1 MELTLDKPV
10 RLPACSEME
19 LMVKTPGDVAG
30 KTWILETS
38 NSKKSPVAVARAI
51 VCPAGEKVPVRLL
64 NPRDEVV
71 TVTNGTPI
79 AVMEEI
85 EEPIAGA
92 NAVGEAPSTTAEVPS
107 EQQKTLWDMV
117 VAAGS
122 SLNSIQQ
129 EQLFFLLLEFAD
141 VFAFNPNDL
150 GRAGAVTHKINT
162 GDSPPIRQRVRR
174 IPQYRRE
181 EAKQLLQGMLK
192 RDVVQPSDSPW
203 ASPIVLVRK
212 KNGAIRF
219 CIDYRKVNAVT
230 RKDAYP
236 LPRIDDTL
244 DTLSGSKL
252 FSTLDL
258 ASGYWQVEVEPQDR
272 EKTAFCT
279 PEGLYEFKV
288 MPFGLCN
295 APATF
300 QRLMDRV
307 LSGLQWRDCLVYR
320 DDVIVVGKTFEDHL
334 QHLKD
339 VFHRLRLAGLKL
351 QPPKCAFCK
360 ERVEFLGHIVSATGV
375 AVDPDK
381 TEKVAQW
388 PIPVDRREVQ
398 QFLGLANYYRRFVR
412 DFATIARPLHR
423 LTEKTAPFEWTNLCQ
438 GAFEE
443 LRRRL
448 TSAPVL
454 AYPNSVDPFILDTD
468 ASDTGIGAIL
478 SQSQPDGTE
487 RVIAY
492 ASRALT
498 RQERRY
504 CVTRRELLAAVE
516 FTHHFR
522 CYLIGRKFT
531 LRTDHASLTWL
542 QNFREPEGQL
552 ARWLERLQE
561 YDFEL
566 VHRPG
571 RQHSNADAMSRMP
584 CTQCGRDTHDQEGL
598 LITAVTNGDKG
609 VLLERSP
616 EELRH
621 LQLSDPTVGLVL
633 HAMEV
638 GEKPDP
644 RAAQSHGPETRR
656 LLQLW
661 NRLEV
666 KDGTLWRRYEDIPRK
681 LNVLQLVVP
690 ASLRE
695 EVLQEL
701 HAGVTGG
708 HLGEEKTLS
717 RLRERLYWPGCAQS
731 VSDWCRTCATCATRK
746 SSAPKRKAPLETVAA
761 GYPMQVVAV
770 DILGPL
776 PETEQGNRY
785 VLVAGDYFTKWVE
798 SYAIPDQEATTVAQ
812 KLTDEM
818 FCRFSP
824 PEQLHSD
831 QGKQFESKLVE
842 EICKLLQ
849 VKKTRTTPYHPQCD
863 GMVERFNRTLLD
875 MLATTL
881 KDHPFDWEYHLSKVC
896 FAYNTSVHSS
906 NGFSPF
912 FLMFGRQ
919 AQLPL
924 DLMYGTGQREEVPTT
939 EYARKLKQSLEE
951 AYALVRTRLSAQHER
966 RKAIYDQKIHGDP
979 YTQGDLVWLHSPAV
993 SRGLSRKLHHVWKGP
1008 FRVLERV
1015 SNSDYRIKSLSGKK
1029 RVQIVH
1035 FDRLKP
1041 CTPGTRFN
1049 DTITDQSQSHEHE
1062 SDTSPVGSQLEII
1075 DTGEDEQRPPVPP
1088 VPPVRPVPLVP
1099 PRYPARNRQPPN
1111 RYGDYFS
1118 H

>member
-1 MELTLDKPV
+1 ME
-10 RLPACSEME
+10 
-19 LMVKTPGDVAG
+19 
-30 KTWILETS
+30 
-38 NSKKSPVAVARAI
+38 
-51 VCPAGEKVPVRLL
+51 
-64 NPRDEVV
+64 
-71 TVTNGTPI
+71 
-79 AVMEEI
+79 
-85 EEPIAGA
+85 
-92 NAVGEAPSTTAEVPS
+92 
-107 EQQKTLWDMV
+107 
-117 VAAGS
+117 
-122 SLNSIQQ
+122 
-129 EQLFFLLLEFAD
+129 
-141 VFAFNPNDL
+141 
-150 GRAGAVTHKINT
+150 
-162 GDSPPIRQRVRR
+162 
-174 IPQYRRE
+174 
-181 EAKQLLQGMLK
+181 
-192 RDVVQPSDSPW
+192 
-203 ASPIVLVRK
+203 
-212 KNGAIRF
+212 
-219 CIDYRKVNAVT
+219 
-230 RKDAYP
+230 
-236 LPRIDDTL
+236 
-244 DTLSGSKL
+244 L

-258 ASGYWQVEVEPQDR
+258 ASGYWQVEVEPKDR

-288 MPFGLCN
+288 MHFGLCN

-307 LSGLQWRDCLVYR
+307 LSGLQWRVCLVYL

-334 QHLKD
+334 QHPKD

-423 LTEKTAPFEWTNLCQ
+423 LTEKMAPFEWTDQCQ

-571 RQHSNADAMSRMP
+571 RQHSNADALSRMP

-609 VLLERSP
+609 ELLERSP

-621 LQLSDPTVGLVL
+621 LQLSEPTVGLVL
-633 HAMEV
+633 RAMEV

-681 LNVLQLVVP
+681 LNILQLVVP

-695 EVLQEL
+695 EVCLE
-701 HAGVTGG
+701 VT
-708 HLGEEKTLS
+708 L
-717 RLRERLYWPGCAQS
+717 
-731 VSDWCRTCATCATRK
+731 
-746 SSAPKRKAPLETVAA
+746 
-761 GYPMQVVAV
+761 
-770 DILGPL
+770 
-776 PETEQGNRY
+776 
-785 VLVAGDYFTKWVE
+785 
-798 SYAIPDQEATTVAQ
+798 
-812 KLTDEM
+812 
-818 FCRFSP
+818 
-824 PEQLHSD
+824 
-831 QGKQFESKLVE
+831 
-842 EICKLLQ
+842 
-849 VKKTRTTPYHPQCD
+849 
-863 GMVERFNRTLLD
+863 
-875 MLATTL
+875 
-881 KDHPFDWEYHLSKVC
+881 
-896 FAYNTSVHSS
+896 
-906 NGFSPF
+906 
-912 FLMFGRQ
+912 
-919 AQLPL
+919 
-924 DLMYGTGQREEVPTT
+924 
-939 EYARKLKQSLEE
+939 ARKK
-951 AYALVRTRLSAQHER
+951 H
-966 RKAIYDQKIHGDP
+966 
-979 YTQGDLVWLHSPAV
+979 
-993 SRGLSRKLHHVWKGP
+993 
-1008 FRVLERV
+1008 
-1015 SNSDYRIKSLSGKK
+1015 
-1029 RVQIVH
+1029 
-1035 FDRLKP
+1035 
-1041 CTPGTRFN
+1041 
-1049 DTITDQSQSHEHE
+1049 
-1062 SDTSPVGSQLEII
+1062 
-1075 DTGEDEQRPPVPP
+1075 
-1088 VPPVRPVPLVP
+1088 
-1099 PRYPARNRQPPN
+1099 
-1111 RYGDYFS
+1111 
-1118 H
+1118 